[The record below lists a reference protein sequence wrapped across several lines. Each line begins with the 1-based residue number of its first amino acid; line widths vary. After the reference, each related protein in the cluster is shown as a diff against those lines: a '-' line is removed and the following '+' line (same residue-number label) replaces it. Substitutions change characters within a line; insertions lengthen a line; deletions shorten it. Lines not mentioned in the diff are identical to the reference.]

1 MHARA
6 TRLARVSG
14 GAKLTEG
21 LRWSVAVRSV
31 AVLLRR

>member
-1 MHARA
+1 MQARV

-21 LRWSVAVRSV
+21 LRWSVAVRS
-31 AVLLRR
+31 AVFLLRR